1 MNNGNSFN
9 LDMLKSTASG
19 DSIVF
24 PFDVEKALDIS
35 DFITVSGVTVSGAV
49 YDGVPAWYNVTD
61 KLLYSAVT
69 GTDYWEVDGN
79 TLTYTEDE

>member
-9 LDMLKSTASG
+9 LDMVKAAASG

-49 YDGVPAWYNVTD
+49 YDCVPAWYNVTD

-69 GTDYWEVDGN
+69 GTDYWEVEGN